1 MIQENMFLIFALST
15 EITIDSRSME
25 LSSHILELDHQASKA
40 RTVNYCSMTSKYI
53 S

>member
-1 MIQENMFLIFALST
+1 MIQENMFLIFALT